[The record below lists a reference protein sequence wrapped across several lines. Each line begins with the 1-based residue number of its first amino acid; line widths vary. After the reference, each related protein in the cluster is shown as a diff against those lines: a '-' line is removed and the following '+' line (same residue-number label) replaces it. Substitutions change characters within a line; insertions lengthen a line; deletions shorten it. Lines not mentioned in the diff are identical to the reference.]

1 MFSRRKKNVYTWVA
15 KGQIMYRLYVI
26 FNRENI
32 VYRHVSSKVNHVS
45 NFMGGYRSVQDDM

>member
-1 MFSRRKKNVYTWVA
+1 
-15 KGQIMYRLYVI
+15 MYRLYVI